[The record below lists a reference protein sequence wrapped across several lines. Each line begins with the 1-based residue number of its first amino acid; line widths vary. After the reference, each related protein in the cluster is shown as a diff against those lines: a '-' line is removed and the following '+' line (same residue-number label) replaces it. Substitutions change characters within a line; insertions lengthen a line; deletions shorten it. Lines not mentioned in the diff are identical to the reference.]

1 MKVFE
6 CPRLMS
12 DRYQKAVYCSAQF
25 ATSFPLIE
33 EFLRAK
39 RASGGPCHQGKFG
52 NQMTV
57 HQPPA

>member
-1 MKVFE
+1 
-6 CPRLMS
+6 MS
-12 DRYQKAVYCSAQF
+12 DRYQKAVYCAAQF

-39 RASGGPCHQGKFG
+39 RASGAPCHPRKFG
-52 NQMTV
+52 NHMTV